1 MSTKPLNFLHAIF
14 FFLRQCS
21 LIRIR
26 FWISSDLGIDFEDV
40 LSQRL
45 VCEDIHHTVP
55 GEAEHGRREARL
67 VYTWA
72 WQQSHRVKH
81 SQLWNWVE
89 VGNFTVEGSLIFAPD
104 ADPSL
109 PPQKPSLPATSVTPS
124 VILLGLG
131 MIAQSNPVAV
141 LSYLE
146 P

>member
-1 MSTKPLNFLHAIF
+1 MITLPPLPTDAVRTDRRECRN
-14 FFLRQCS
+14 S
-21 LIRIR
+21 YVD
-26 FWISSDLGIDFEDV
+26 DLGRIGNLQEKYLQQTVFE
-40 LSQRL
+40 
-45 VCEDIHHTVP
+45 
-55 GEAEHGRREARL
+55 
-67 VYTWA
+67 
-72 WQQSHRVKH
+72 
-81 SQLWNWVE
+81 
-89 VGNFTVEGSLIFAPD
+89 FAPD

>member
-1 MSTKPLNFLHAIF
+1 MGHDYAATDANRRRKDRRECRNSYVD
-14 FFLRQCS
+14 
-21 LIRIR
+21 
-26 FWISSDLGIDFEDV
+26 DLGRLGNQEKYLQQTVFE
-40 LSQRL
+40 S
-45 VCEDIHHTVP
+45 
-55 GEAEHGRREARL
+55 
-67 VYTWA
+67 
-72 WQQSHRVKH
+72 
-81 SQLWNWVE
+81 
-89 VGNFTVEGSLIFAPD
+89 APD